1 VPAALCVRTSGSKF
15 RSVGCVTIAIATAKS
30 ARPLDQDLA
39 PLQAE
44 CQRVGLAF
52 EIAEWDDPQVNWSQF
67 DMVVIR
73 STWDY
78 PTRVNEFLAWIDHVE
93 SVSTLLNPADVVRWN
108 IDKRYLRELHAHG
121 IPTVPT
127 RFVSP
132 GEQVGRL
139 AGEVVVKPAVSGG
152 ALNTERFVAER
163 SDDAQAFANQLLA
176 DGHTVMVQ
184 PYLSSVDR
192 RGEHALVFFGGSYSH
207 TFRKG
212 PILIEG
218 REMLAGLF
226 AREELSAVE
235 PSDAERALAET
246 IMGFIPG
253 GRDHTLYARVDLV
266 HDDDGEPCLLEL
278 ELIEPS
284 VNFEL
289 VPGSVTRYVEHMVR

>member
-1 VPAALCVRTSGSKF
+1 VRPRRSEF
-15 RSVGCVTIAIATAKS
+15 RSVGGVTIAIATAKS

-39 PLQAE
+39 PLEAE
-44 CQRVGLAF
+44 CRRVGLAF
-52 EIAEWDDPQVNWSQF
+52 EIAEWDDPQVDWSQF
-67 DMVVIR
+67 DTVVIR

-78 PTRVNEFLAWIDHVE
+78 PTRLNEFLAWIDHVE

-121 IPTVPT
+121 ISTVPT
-127 RFVSP
+127 RFVFP
-132 GEQVGRL
+132 GEPVGL
-139 AGEVVVKPAVSGG
+139 LSGELVLKPSVSGG
-152 ALNTERFVAER
+152 ALNTERFAADRV
-163 SDDAQAFANQLLA
+163 DDATAFANQLLA

-184 PYLSSVDR
+184 PYLSSVDV

-218 REMLAGLF
+218 REMLDGLF

-235 PSDAERALAET
+235 PSDAERVLAET
-246 IMGFIPG
+246 IMNFIPG
-253 GRDHTLYARVDLV
+253 GRDSTLYARVDLV

-284 VNFEL
+284 MNFDL
-289 VPGSVTRYVEHMVR
+289 VPGSVTRYVEQMVS